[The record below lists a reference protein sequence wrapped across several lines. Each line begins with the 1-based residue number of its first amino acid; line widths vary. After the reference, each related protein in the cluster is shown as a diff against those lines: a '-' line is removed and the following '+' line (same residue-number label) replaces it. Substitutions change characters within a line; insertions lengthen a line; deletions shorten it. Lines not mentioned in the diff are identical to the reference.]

1 MGNGES
7 SMPSWL
13 SFKEESLCQKPSSTE
28 LSIAINWSKDSFF
41 FGSAMAMI
49 QIQIA
54 DLSLVLR
61 FDSTKFQTN
70 WEFFCQEGRISPTRV
85 SKTNLKNW
93 LICFLCLLQIY

>member
-1 MGNGES
+1 
-7 SMPSWL
+7 
-13 SFKEESLCQKPSSTE
+13 
-28 LSIAINWSKDSFF
+28 
-41 FGSAMAMI
+41 MAMI

-85 SKTNLKNW
+85 SKTNLKN
-93 LICFLCLLQIY
+93 